1 MALAYLFE
9 CHFSDG
15 TILQQTE
22 EDLSAVDPTRSA
34 FYDVAQRLDDVEV
47 FGLFNDDHTIVVD
60 LRDGHFE
67 IDGLPFKVVGQDE
80 LPEGDHKFRLI
91 YFRRHRHTV
100 AMGEG
105 LPEELAHTIEF
116 HVGWQTTI
124 DGKNYQQTIAV
135 F

>member
-1 MALAYLFE
+1 MAELAYLFE

-15 TILQQTE
+15 TAIVQTP
-22 EDLSAVDPTRSA
+22 EDISSIDPTRSE
-34 FYDVAQRLDDVEV
+34 FFDVLQRTEDIES
-47 FGLFNDDHTIVVD
+47 FGIYNNENTYAVD

-67 IDGLPFKVVGQDE
+67 INGIPFEVHGDDE
-80 LPEGDHKFRLI
+80 LPVDINQCKLRLI

-100 AMGEG
+100 TLGLDGE
-105 LPEELAHTIEF
+105 EHDVAY

-124 DGKNYQQTIAV
+124 DGKNYQRTISV